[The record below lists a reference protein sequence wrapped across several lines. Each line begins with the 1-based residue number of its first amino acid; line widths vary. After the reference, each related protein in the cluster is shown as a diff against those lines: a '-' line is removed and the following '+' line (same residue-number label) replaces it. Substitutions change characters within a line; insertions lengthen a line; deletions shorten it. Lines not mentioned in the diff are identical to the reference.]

1 MAQFELRG
9 MEILKICI
17 EDAEGVKLRDMVSAN
32 LVCTD

>member
-1 MAQFELRG
+1 VAQFEFRG
-9 MEILKICI
+9 MKILKISV